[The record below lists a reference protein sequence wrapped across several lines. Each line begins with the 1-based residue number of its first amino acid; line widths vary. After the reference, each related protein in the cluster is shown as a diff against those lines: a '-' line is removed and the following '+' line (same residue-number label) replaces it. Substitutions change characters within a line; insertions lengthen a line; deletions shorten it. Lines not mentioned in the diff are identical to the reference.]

1 MTSSFMNRRNLLKG
15 SALAAAPFVLPSGL
29 RASNASGKLNV
40 GFIGV
45 GKRTGSLLREFL
57 REPDVKVIA
66 VCDVDTNR
74 REDGKKRV
82 DAHYQ
87 NSDCQ
92 AHNDFRKITSDPAID
107 AVVVVTPDHWHTIQ
121 ILAAIQNGKD
131 VYAEK
136 PLTHNIRES
145 VLLMDA
151 VKKSGRIVQTGSQQ
165 RSSREFRVA
174 CELARNGVIGKID
187 HGFVNFG
194 GPGKACDL
202 PEEKVEQGLDWN
214 MWLGPAP
221 MRPYNSVLAPRG
233 VHTHFPKW
241 RMYTEY
247 GGGMITDWGAHH
259 LDIVQW
265 ALGKDESGPN
275 LAKPPAKQGDESG
288 AAVVYDGIEIT
299 HGQGIGVHL
308 VGTDGEIQ
316 VTRGRFELKLG
327 DKIIAS
333 HLGRGGNLGKELDKA
348 EEGYLKDAKVKLYR
362 SPGHVRDFLNCIKS
376 RKQPITNAIVG
387 SRSINVAHLMN
398 LAYHH
403 HTEIPWNP
411 ETNTF
416 AKVSKHPEAWLGR
429 SYRDK
434 WKI

>member
-1 MTSSFMNRRNLLKG
+1 MNRRDLFKK
-15 SALAAAPFVLPSGL
+15 SALVGAPLILPSQL
-29 RASNASGKLNV
+29 LADKANSKVNV
-40 GFIGV
+40 GFVGM
-45 GKRTGSLLREFL
+45 GKRAGSLLNEFF
-57 REPDVKVIA
+57 RQPEVKVVA

-74 REDGKKRV
+74 REAAKKKV
-82 DAHYQ
+82 DAKYG
-87 NSDCQ
+87 NTDCK
-92 AHNDFRKITSDPAID
+92 AFNDFRKITEDPAID
-107 AVVVVTPDHWHTIQ
+107 IVVVVTPDHWHTIQ
-121 ILAAIQNGKD
+121 ILSAIQNGKD

-202 PEEKVEQGLDWN
+202 PEEKAEPGLDWD

-221 MRPYNSVLAPRG
+221 KRPYNSVLAPRG
-233 VHTHFPKW
+233 VHKHFPMW

-265 ALGKDESGPN
+265 ALGKDESGPTA
-275 LAKPPAKQGDESG
+275 AKPPAKEGDEKG
-288 AAVVYDGIEIT
+288 ASVVYDDITIT
-299 HGQGIGVHL
+299 HGQGVGVHL
-308 VGTDGEIQ
+308 VGGDGEIQ
-316 VTRGRFELKLG
+316 VTRGRFALKVDG
-327 DKIIAS
+327 KEVAS
-333 HLGRGGNLGKELDKA
+333 HLNRGGNLGKELDKA
-348 EEGYLKDAKVKLYR
+348 EAGFLKDAKVKLYE

-376 RKQPITNAIVG
+376 RKQPITSAEIG
-387 SRSINVAHLMN
+387 SRSINAAHLMN

-403 HTEIPWNP
+403 HTQIDWEPK
-411 ETNTF
+411 TNTF
-416 AKVSKHPEAWLGR
+416 AKGSKHPLEWLGR

>member
-1 MTSSFMNRRNLLKG
+1 MNRRNLLKK
-15 SALAAAPFVLPSGL
+15 SALAGAPLVLS
-29 RASNASGKLNV
+29 SNLFANKSNSKVNV
-40 GFIGV
+40 GFIGM
-45 GKRTGSLLREFL
+45 GKRSQSLLNEFF
-57 REPDVKVIA
+57 RQPEVKVVA

-74 REDGKKRV
+74 REDAKGKV
-82 DAHYQ
+82 DARYS
-87 NSDCQ
+87 NTDCK
-92 AHNDFRKITSDPAID
+92 AFNDFRKITEDPSID
-107 AVVVVTPDHWHTIQ
+107 VVVIVTPDHWHTIQ
-121 ILAAIQNGKD
+121 ILSAIENGKD

-151 VKKSGRIVQTGSQQ
+151 VKKSGCIVQTGSQQ

-202 PEEKVEQGLDWN
+202 PEEKAEPGLDWD

-221 MRPYNSVLAPRG
+221 KRPYNSILAPRG
-233 VHTHFPKW
+233 VHKNFPMW

-265 ALGKDESGPN
+265 ALGKDESGPTA
-275 LAKPPAKQGDESG
+275 AKPPAKQGDEKG
-288 AAVVYDGIEIT
+288 ASVVYGDITIT

-308 VGTDGEIQ
+308 VGSEGEIQ
-316 VTRGRFELKLG
+316 VARGRFALKVNG
-327 DKIIAS
+327 KEVAS
-333 HLGRGGNLGKELDKA
+333 YLKRSGNLGNELEKA
-348 EEGYLKDAKVKLYR
+348 EKRYLKNAPVKLR
-362 SPGHVRDFLNCIKS
+362 ESPGHVRDFLNCIKS
-376 RKQPITNAIVG
+376 RKQPITSAVIG

-398 LAYHH
+398 LAYLH
-403 HTEIPWNP
+403 HTDIGWDPKK
-411 ETNTF
+411 NTF
-416 AKVSKHPEAWLGR
+416 AKGSKHPLEWLGR
-429 SYRDK
+429 NYRGK